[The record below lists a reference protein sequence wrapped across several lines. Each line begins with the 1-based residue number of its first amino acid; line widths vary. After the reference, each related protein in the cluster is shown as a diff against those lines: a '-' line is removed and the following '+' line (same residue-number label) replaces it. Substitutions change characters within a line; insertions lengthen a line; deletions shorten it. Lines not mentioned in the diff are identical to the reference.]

1 MSALTSPTVL
11 DPHPAPRTPQHGPGF
26 SFLDLLITLL
36 VLVLIL
42 LVAVYQFPAYE
53 RSATPPPAQEQ
64 PATTTPSSAPPQ

>member
-1 MSALTSPTVL
+1 MSALTSHTVL
-11 DPHPAPRTPQHGPGF
+11 DPQSAIRNPQYGTGF

-42 LVAVYQFPAYE
+42 LAAVYQFPTYE

-64 PATTTPSSAPPQ
+64 PATTAPSSTPPQ